1 MAYRVEIIVL
11 MTSRWTY
18 YDDLKTVVYAVRM
31 YNTLSLDECS
41 DNSVFYSLAMN
52 LQFGVP
58 ENRSAIIENERILK
72 LAFVVFLQPLPKSYM
87 NELLKLGLY
96 LLWANHTCFFLSQ
109 EPTLFILEPHLGQ
122 AA

>member
-31 YNTLSLDECS
+31 YNTLSLDQCS

-58 ENRSAIIENERILK
+58 EDHSAIIEKERILK
-72 LAFVVFLQPLPKSYM
+72 LVFVVFLQPLTKSYV
-87 NELLKLGLY
+87 NDY
-96 LLWANHTCFFLSQ
+96 
-109 EPTLFILEPHLGQ
+109 
-122 AA
+122 

>member
-1 MAYRVEIIVL
+1 
-11 MTSRWTY
+11 
-18 YDDLKTVVYAVRM
+18 
-31 YNTLSLDECS
+31 
-41 DNSVFYSLAMN
+41 MN

-72 LAFVVFLQPLPKSYM
+72 LAFVVFLQLLPKSYV
-87 NELLKLGLY
+87 NELLKLGPY